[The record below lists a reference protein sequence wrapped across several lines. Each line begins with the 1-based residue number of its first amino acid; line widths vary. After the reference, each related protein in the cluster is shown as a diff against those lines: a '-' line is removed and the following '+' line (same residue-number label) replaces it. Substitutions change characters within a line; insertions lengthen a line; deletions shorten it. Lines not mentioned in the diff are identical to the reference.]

1 VSFDLVVWA
10 LDRGAS
16 SADVRAAQHRCR
28 RGEHVNGHPEPRVTG
43 FYLAVTAAYPD
54 RSPAPGS
61 PWAVTPLHLA
71 TDHVEMNLTE
81 SCADQVLLDIERLAG
96 EYGLLLLDL
105 QDGSVYPPP
114 ARVR

>member
-1 VSFDLVVWA
+1 
-10 LDRGAS
+10 
-16 SADVRAAQHRCR
+16 
-28 RGEHVNGHPEPRVTG
+28 
-43 FYLAVTAAYPD
+43 
-54 RSPAPGS
+54 
-61 PWAVTPLHLA
+61 
-71 TDHVEMNLTE
+71 MNLTE